1 MSNIEEILKEWWK
14 APSRENTL
22 SSMTYDLIKIDL
34 EKYFWNSVDVF
45 LQGSYANA
53 TNIKQDSD
61 IDVVLCYKDTYY
73 YNIDNL
79 SESQKN
85 IFESS
90 LSWRW
95 KDFFELKKAV
105 LNFLKSKYSNNLVE
119 RKNKCI
125 NISKWWNIKV
135 NVDVVPCFEYRMYK
149 SYWYFNTTDYYSWTK
164 FLSDNNEGIINFQ
177 KIHQKK
183 GEYKNQNTNENYKK
197 VVRILKNAQ
206 KYLIDKWEL
215 LNKILS
221 SFTIENIVYNISN
234 SLFIKNNSL
243 DVLTKEILRTLYN
256 DMDIYEKY
264 YFYEEVCELFWLLR
278 WSRIKENPKDIKNF
292 CEKIWNLLN

>member
-22 SSMTYDLIKIDL
+22 SSMTYDLIKTDL

-95 KDFFELKKAV
+95 KDFFELKKEV
-105 LNFLKSKYSNNLVE
+105 LNFLKSKYANNLVE

-149 SYWYFNTTDYYSWTK
+149 SYWYCNTTDYYSWTK

-177 KIHQKK
+177 KIHREKWEDK
-183 GEYKNQNTNENYKK
+183 NFDTRSKYKEFVRIIKNYKK
-197 VVRILKNAQ
+197 
-206 KYLIDKWEL
+206 YLVDKSIIDEKLISSFLIENL
-215 LNKILS
+215 MYNLDNSIFLEDNSYIEKLNKILTKIKS
-221 SFTIENIVYNISN
+221 DMMDEN
-234 SLFIKNNSL
+234 
-243 DVLTKEILRTLYN
+243 
-256 DMDIYEKY
+256 KY
-264 YFYEEVCELFWLLR
+264 RDYKEVCWLFYLLR
-278 WSRIKENPKDIKNF
+278 GGRVKEWPKDIIEFIN
-292 CEKIWNLLN
+292 KIYE